1 MFCNLILKG
10 FNEVFICNSVI
21 SELGLVHGPGYLFTH
36 LDQKLAH
43 FNGCNCDLFCRAL
56 LCATEQTLWHGQTFR
71 AKPKVN
77 FTQSAFKQNPHRYIL
92 TKGGLSLYK
101 SRWKEGSLMRPPH
114 LMVQEPWKCT
124 TGSQD
129 CLVAPRKRASWRT
142 RFREGTCSGLQ
153 NKSASWRGLLLRPN
167 LARSSSFS
175 FFSLLV
181 FIPVG
186 YLLPD
191 IVLFCFYCFSV
202 WHGGVASSLIFPC
215 ESRRYGFWKGGSGL
229 EMDRVYKM
237 LNFNNKTKI

>member
-175 FFSLLV
+175 FFFFTCFYSSWL
-181 FIPVG
+181 FAARHCF
-186 YLLPD
+186 
-191 IVLFCFYCFSV
+191 VLFLLFLSLTRRGCFISNLPLWKQKV
-202 WHGGVASSLIFPC
+202 WLLKGRLRTWNGQSL
-215 ESRRYGFWKGGSGL
+215 
-229 EMDRVYKM
+229 
-237 LNFNNKTKI
+237 